1 MPKTIRRRV
10 IKMTIKIRT
19 HRNENQ
25 VADLKAKIN
34 TKRIKKKMVA
44 NLNIRRERVASFNNR
59 KSLEITQ

>member
-1 MPKTIRRRV
+1 
-10 IKMTIKIRT
+10 MTIKIRT